1 MTSNEAFPLSVADS
15 ARPRLA
21 VNTGTCGR
29 ALGSAALVDALRSAA
44 GDRFDVIQ
52 AGCDGACYEAPAV
65 TALIPERPAV
75 RFPSMT
81 PAAATQLISALHSG
95 PRSQTES
102 EFFAGQRRSLLARCG
117 HIDPGDLQSALAAG
131 AYRGLWRALSSLT
144 PEQVIDEVEA
154 SDLRGRGGAYFPT
167 GRKWRSARSFPAPRY
182 VVVNAEEGEP
192 GVFKDRH
199 LMEGDPHLLLEG
211 VLIAGYALG
220 AEKGFLFINGLAE
233 GSRRSIERAVEQAR
247 VAGLLGRNILG
258 SDFRFDIEIRL
269 GAGGYVLGE
278 ESVLLNG
285 IEGWRSVPRTRPPF
299 PTEAGLWASPTVINN
314 VETLC
319 NVPGILS
326 KGAEH
331 YRGEAGP
338 NGSGT
343 KLVSLSGAVKRPG
356 LVEIAMG
363 TSLRD
368 VVFGIGGGAP
378 DGRTIVGVL
387 AGGPSG
393 GFLSLEGL
401 DTPSR
406 PGPLTASGAV
416 LGSGGMVV
424 LDDSLPIVEIVRH
437 LTEYNRDESCGK
449 CTPCREGTDH
459 MLEILTRATAGSA
472 NSEDLN
478 RLLFLGEVA
487 TAASL
492 CGLGQMA
499 PNPITS
505 AVDQFGDEF
514 RAAFQGNTS
523 S

>member
-1 MTSNEAFPLSVADS
+1 MAADTFPLRTVPAPS
-15 ARPRLA
+15 RLRLA

-29 ALGSAALVDALRSAA
+29 ALGSDAFLHALRELA
-44 GDRFDVIQ
+44 GDFEVTE
-52 AGCDGACYEAPAV
+52 AGCDGACFEAPTVAVISPGEAIRRFGAV
-65 TALIPERPAV
+65 TAD
-75 RFPSMT
+75 
-81 PAAATQLISALHSG
+81 AAGDLAQQLVTGGEPVS
-95 PRSQTES
+95 ES
-102 EFFAGQRRSLLARCG
+102 SFFAGQTRSLLARCG
-117 HIDPGDLQSALAAG
+117 IVDPTDIDSALNMG
-131 AYRGLWRALSSLT
+131 AYRGLWRALSGMS
-144 PEQVIDEVEA
+144 PEQVIDETEA

-167 GRKWRSARSFPAPRY
+167 GRKWRSARGFPTPRY

-199 LMEGDPHLLLEG
+199 LMEGDPHLLIEG
-211 VLIAGYALG
+211 VLIAAYAVG
-220 AEKGFLFINGLAE
+220 AERAFIFINGLAA
-233 GSRRSIERAVEQAR
+233 GSRERVELALSQAR
-247 VAGLLGRNILG
+247 AKGLIGRNVLGR
-258 SDFRFDIEIRL
+258 DFSIDIEIRS

-319 NVPGILS
+319 NVAIVLRD
-326 KGAEH
+326 GAES
-331 YRGEAGP
+331 YRQGSGE
-338 NGSGT
+338 NGTGT
-343 KLVSLSGAVKRPG
+343 KLVSLSGAVKRAG

-368 VVFGIGGGAP
+368 VVNGIGGGVR
-378 DGRTIVGVL
+378 DGRDLVGVL

-393 GFLSLEGL
+393 GFLAAASL

-424 LDDSLPIVEIVRH
+424 FDETFPIIELVRH
-437 LTEYNRDESCGK
+437 LTEYNRNESCGK
-449 CTPCREGTDH
+449 CTPCREGTDR
-459 MLEILTRATAGSA
+459 MLEILTRAASSRGAPS
-472 NSEDLN
+472 DLEQ
-478 RLLFLGEVA
+478 LLFLGEVA
-487 TAASL
+487 TSASL

-514 RAAFQGNTS
+514 RAAFGTR
-523 S
+523 